1 MAGCQRTCPARRSLC
16 HPRGQQRMLGL
27 RDLGLCVHSG
37 TLLSCYCEPGVF
49 SELELAVAAWSPHT
63 RADTCF
69 SGVFFFSIF
78 SDWLR
83 AAVLDVCA
91 CVEAR
96 GQPGRRSSGAVLY
109 LFSCLVSLSHF
120 ICVCVYTPCA
130 SMVLHEARGGRWIL
144 ELELFGAIDD
154 CLPPSGFWE
163 PDSGSL
169 QEPQML

>member
-1 MAGCQRTCPARRSLC
+1 MAGCQRTCPARRLLC
-16 HPRGQQRMLGL
+16 HPKGQQRMLGL
-27 RDLGLCVHSG
+27 RYLDLCVHSG
-37 TLLSCYCEPGVF
+37 TLLICYCERVF

-63 RADTCF
+63 RAHTCF
-69 SGVFFFSIF
+69 SGFFIF
-78 SDWLR
+78 SRYSVSDGLR
-83 AAVLDVCA
+83 VAILDVYA

-130 SMVLHEARGGRWIL
+130 SMVLHEVRGGCWIL

-169 QEPQML
+169 QEP